1 MNNSEKLDKVL
12 ERLEKLHEIFPKLE
26 RIQKKLKISTESNKE
41 TTITDYVSSVRSYE
55 KFAIEELGLQKIT
68 IQNQKSAIMGYLK
81 HANGNINKETAKSY
95 LDSNESHSWKSNQ
108 IKALR
113 RYLRDFLKLG
123 PWIEEFGFS
132 KARIKLKEIPS
143 DEQLAQFCVLLPY
156 QTQMIFLTMM
166 SSGLRIGEVLS
177 LKLSDIDLE
186 KNMIDASNIHKGTTK
201 SSWISFITKQAS
213 EFLESY
219 LTTSEINYEDEN
231 SKLFSISA
239 RSVQQ
244 AFKNVSEQMGVSINP
259 HLLRTV
265 FTEKCSL
272 AKIQDKYINAFCGRV
287 SNSVLAKNYTD
298 YSPNALKKQYEK
310 VEPYLS
316 FPFS

>member
-1 MNNSEKLDKVL
+1 MFEEKLNRIISHL
-12 ERLEKLHEIFPKLE
+12 ELI
-26 RIQKKLKISTESNKE
+26 KKALKIVPDRE
-41 TTITDYVSSVRSYE
+41 TIITDFETSIRSYE
-55 KFAIEELGLQKIT
+55 GFAQDDLKLQQVT
-68 IQNQKSAIMGYLK
+68 IDNQKSTIHSFLNHSKGV
-81 HANGNINKETAKSY
+81 INKQTVKTY
-95 LDSNESHSWKSNQ
+95 LQTNESASWKTNQ
-108 IKALR
+108 VKALR
-113 RYLRDFLKLG
+113 KYIRDFLKLG
-123 PWIEEFGFS
+123 RWIEEFGFS
-132 KARIKLKEIPS
+132 KARTKLKEIPS

-177 LKLSDIDLE
+177 LKLSDFDLE

-219 LTTSEINYEDEN
+219 LDSSEINYDDEN

-244 AFKNVSEQMGVSINP
+244 AFKNVSEQIGVPINP

-287 SNSVLAKNYTD
+287 SSSVLAKNYTD
-298 YSPNALKKQYEK
+298 YSPNALKRQYEK
-310 VEPYLS
+310 AEPYLS
-316 FPFS
+316 LPFS

>member
-1 MNNSEKLDKVL
+1 MSDSEILDKISSDL
-12 ERLEKLHEIFPKLE
+12 DLI
-26 RIQKKLKISTESNKE
+26 KKALKIVPDRE
-41 TTITDYVSSVRSYE
+41 TTITDFEASIRSYE
-55 KFAIEELGLQKIT
+55 EFARDDLKLQQVT
-68 IQNQKSAIMGYLK
+68 IDNQKSTI
-81 HANGNINKETAKSY
+81 HAFLNHSKGLINKQTVKTF
-95 LDSNESHSWKSNQ
+95 LQTNESSSWKTNQ
-108 IKALR
+108 VKALR
-113 RYLRDFLKLG
+113 KYLRDFLKLG
-123 PWIEEFGFS
+123 RWVEEFGFS

-166 SSGLRIGEVLS
+166 NSGLRIGEVLS
-177 LKLSDIDLE
+177 LRLSDIDLE

-219 LTTSEINYEDEN
+219 LSSDEIKYEDED

-244 AFKNVSEQMGVSINP
+244 AFKNVSEQMGVSLNP

-287 SNSVLAKNYTD
+287 SSSVLAKSYTD

-310 VEPYLS
+310 VEPYLIL
-316 FPFS
+316 PFS